1 MKKYAI
7 WMLVILL
14 TGSAKAQ
21 VTTGFKVGANY
32 SYAAVKSPEG
42 ETIDVTGGTG
52 FHAGMQLRIPFDVD
66 LYFTPQFQY
75 AYKTFTVNY
84 NYADTSSI
92 AMKYHYLEIPL
103 LLEYHPNIDDRGFF
117 AQFGPSFSIAAA
129 GTQVINSDMH
139 SSSSE
144 PIKFAFAA
152 YGRFEANLV
161 ANLGYQFSPRLQATI
176 GYAYGLGS
184 IVDNDFGPSIK
195 PRMATVSLHY
205 WLPARSR

>member
-7 WMLVILL
+7 WILVVFL

-21 VTTGFKVGANY
+21 VTTGFKLGANY

-42 ETIDVTGGTG
+42 ESIDVTGGTG
-52 FHAGMQLRIPFDVD
+52 FHAGMQVRIPFDVD

-92 AMKYHYLEIPL
+92 AMKFHYLEIPL
-103 LLEYHPNIDDRGFF
+103 LLEYHKHAEGRGFF
-117 AQFGPSFSIAAA
+117 AQFGPSFSIAASGNQEIQDDVHTTA
-129 GTQVINSDMH
+129 SQ
-139 SSSSE
+139 
-144 PIKFAFAA
+144 PIKFAYAS

-161 ANLGYQFSPRLQATI
+161 ANIGYQFSPSMQASI

-205 WLPARSR
+205 WLPAKSR